1 MFEKIWQKSTESE
14 NLIESRGNWIGLVV
28 EVAKSLGRQS
38 FDDMTALDI
47 QQLLVKEESGEGG
60 LIKIMSGIHHNSENN
75 NIDEDKKV

>member
-1 MFEKIWQKSTESE
+1 M
-14 NLIESRGNWIGLVV
+14 